1 MIELECPW
9 CEQPA
14 RLDLAVLAET
24 AAFSCESCRVEVEF
38 AEGDLPRVLA
48 LAA

>member
-9 CEQPA
+9 CEEPA
-14 RLDLAVLAET
+14 RVDLALLVQT
-24 AAFSCESCRVEVEF
+24 SAFSCESCRVEVEL
-38 AEGDLPRVLA
+38 ADDLPRVLA